1 MVDKSVVL
9 VVDKGT
15 LRLDVA
21 RKRLLSAG
29 ATTSF
34 TTYKIFDVERQ
45 LTDCGFQVFNPA
57 RLEVAFAQ
65 LLGLSIIYPL

>member
-21 RKRLLSAG
+21 RKRLPSAG

-45 LTDCGFQVFNPA
+45 LTDCGF
-57 RLEVAFAQ
+57 
-65 LLGLSIIYPL
+65 